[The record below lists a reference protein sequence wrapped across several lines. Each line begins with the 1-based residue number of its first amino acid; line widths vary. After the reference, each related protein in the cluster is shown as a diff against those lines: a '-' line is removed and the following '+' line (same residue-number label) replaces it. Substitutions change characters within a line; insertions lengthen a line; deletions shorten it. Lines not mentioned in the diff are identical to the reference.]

1 MRTESFVIVA
11 AAPRPPRWIH
21 AMEAG
26 TFFLFLLLYIWYF
39 QARYRSSWI
48 VLVVMLIASHLV
60 HGERPRTLGVR
71 WEGFAECVRRYG
83 LSILATAA
91 AGVLIGVALDT
102 VRPVPPG
109 QVLAVLLGY
118 SWWALVQQY
127 LLNGFFVTRLSA
139 AFDER
144 RQFLVAPLAGM
155 LFAAAHVP
163 NVVLVEV
170 TLVTGVL
177 AALIYRRYR
186 NLLFLA
192 VAHALIGTTL
202 WLVVPDSVSH
212 HLRVGPGMSRH
223 RHHGA
228 RSASMRDARSARV
241 RHGDV
246 GLTVRPAPPTVAAPT
261 AGHGGCQ

>member
-1 MRTESFVIVA
+1 MPTESFVIA
-11 AAPRPPRWIH
+11 AAQRPPRWIH
-21 AMEAG
+21 AIEAG

-39 QARYRSSWI
+39 QARYRLSWV
-48 VLVVMLIASHLV
+48 VLLAMLIASQLV

-83 LSILATAA
+83 LSILATAV

-109 QVLAVLLGY
+109 RVLAVLLGY
-118 SWWALVQQY
+118 TWWALVQQY

-177 AALIYRRYR
+177 AAFIYRRYR

-223 RHHGA
+223 RH
-228 RSASMRDARSARV
+228 RSVPPTDVRSRPDVRGGLSVSDRRADAREPVS
-241 RHGDV
+241 G
-246 GLTVRPAPPTVAAPT
+246 
-261 AGHGGCQ
+261 

>member
-1 MRTESFVIVA
+1 MRTESFVIA
-11 AAPRPPRWIH
+11 AAVRRPPRWIH
-21 AMEAG
+21 AIEAG

-48 VLVVMLIASHLV
+48 VLVAMLVASQLV
-60 HGERPRTLGVR
+60 HGERPRMLGVR

-91 AGVLIGVALDT
+91 AGMLAGVALDT

-109 QVLAVLLGY
+109 KVLAVLLGY

-127 LLNGFFVTRLSA
+127 LLNGFFVTRLSS
-139 AFDER
+139 AFGER
-144 RQFLVAPLAGM
+144 RQFLVAPLAGV
-155 LFAAAHVP
+155 LFAAAHAP
-163 NVVLVEV
+163 NIVLVDV

-177 AALIYRRYR
+177 AALVYRRYR

-192 VAHALIGTTL
+192 AAHALIGTTL

-212 HLRVGPGMSRH
+212 HLRVGPGMMSHH
-223 RHHGA
+223 RHHHV
-228 RSASMRDARSARV
+228 RSTEV
-241 RHGDV
+241 R
-246 GLTVRPAPPTVAAPT
+246 
-261 AGHGGCQ
+261 